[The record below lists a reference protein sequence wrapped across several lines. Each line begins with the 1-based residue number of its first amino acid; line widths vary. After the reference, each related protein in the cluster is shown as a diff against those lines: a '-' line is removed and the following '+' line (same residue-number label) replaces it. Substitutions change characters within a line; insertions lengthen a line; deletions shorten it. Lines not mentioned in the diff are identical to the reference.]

1 MKKLHLILGVLAAF
15 ALAFVALSSAFA
27 QTFVNG
33 YTFYTVDTPHI
44 VIYGAGANTSSAVK
58 VGQFKCDQ
66 NNFPALP
73 RALAASEW
81 PVCWAY
87 PIKSVDACVPKIA
100 GGTGVGIKVGASV
113 GIETTGWVSWWCP
126 GTADK
131 TVPVVLACKGLV
143 DCSKSIA
150 SVVESNKS
158 FAAAVQAATTTTVT
172 SAEILPIWQGSVAR
186 IASGRP

>member
-1 MKKLHLILGVLAAF
+1 MKKHHVIFGALAAF
-15 ALAFVALSSAFA
+15 ALAYLACANAFA

-33 YTFYTVDTPHI
+33 YAFGSVDTPHI
-44 VIYGAGANTSSAVK
+44 VIYGSGTNTSAAVK

-81 PVCWAY
+81 PECWVY
-87 PIKSVDACVPKIA
+87 PIKSVAACVPKIA

-131 TVPVVLACKGLV
+131 TVPVVLTCKGLA

-150 SVVESNKS
+150 SVIESNRS
-158 FAAAVQAATTTTVT
+158 FAEAVQAATTTTVT
-172 SAEILPIWQGSVAR
+172 SPEMLPIWQGSVAR
-186 IASGRP
+186 IAAGRP